1 MADRGMKKRL
11 PFSSLVEQGKY
22 LEKMI
27 YEKYKRERPQV
38 FNERAAK
45 IDRILRTYDY
55 TSPLKMTIYLDGY
68 VYKIEEKILKID
80 KNKSRLYLEEFFIPI
95 KNVLD
100 IEETD
105 ILNSIC

>member
-27 YEKYKRERPQV
+27 YEKYKIERPQV
-38 FNERAAK
+38 FNERAQK
-45 IDRILRTYDY
+45 IDRILKTYDY
-55 TSPLKMTIYLDGY
+55 TSKLKFTIFYDGY
-68 VYKIEEKILKID
+68 IYKIEEKILKID
-80 KNKSRLYLEEFFIPI
+80 KNKSKIYLETFFIPL
-95 KNVLD
+95 KNIID